1 MVPLQTVVAEIEGA
15 VEAVEAALE
24 QYELG
29 GHAVWFDKMAGL
41 VGRHVEQ
48 RDIHSA
54 QEHWSVGH

>member
-29 GHAVWFDKMAGL
+29 GHAVWLDKMAGQG
-41 VGRHVEQ
+41 GRHVEQ
-48 RDIHSA
+48 MDTHLA
-54 QEHWSVGH
+54 QEH